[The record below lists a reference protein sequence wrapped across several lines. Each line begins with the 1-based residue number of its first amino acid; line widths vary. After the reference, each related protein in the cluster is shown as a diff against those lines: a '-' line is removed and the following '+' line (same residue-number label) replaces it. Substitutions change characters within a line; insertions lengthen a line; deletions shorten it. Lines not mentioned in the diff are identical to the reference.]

1 MSIASQSTPCPVYR
15 VVSMDYNTDLILIRN
30 QQSNYHYSNKL
41 HIISKGIRD
50 ILRKI
55 WFLNTGLL
63 HFKNMQHKYKCVPK
77 RSWLQNFGLKIRT
90 KTGGYGAKFY
100 HKHDLGTLDP
110 AGLVLERKIKNT
122 LRSRPVKRWYS
133 PQNQHFFLGPPF
145 TSICQSS
152 FTLMLNTCTSL

>member
-30 QQSNYHYSNKL
+30 QQSNYHYSKQITYNFKRN
-41 HIISKGIRD
+41 STNT
-50 ILRKI
+50 RKSGSSTLVFYI
-55 WFLNTGLL
+55 
-63 HFKNMQHKYKCVPK
+63 FKNMQHKYKCVPK
-77 RSWLQNFGLKIRT
+77 RSWLQNFGPKIRT
-90 KTGGYGAKFY
+90 KIGGYGAKFY
-100 HKHDLGTLDP
+100 QKHDLGTFDP

-152 FTLMLNTCTSL
+152 FTLRLNTCTSL